1 MKFDPRITVLMG
13 ENDVGKSAIVRAL
26 SWVMFNRP
34 RGTDHIRHGTE
45 RCSVTLR
52 TKSHKITRTRSKSEN
67 SYTLDGKKFKAFGNE
82 VPKEIQRVLK
92 VSDLNVQ
99 EQIDSPLWFTL
110 SPGEV
115 AKRLNSV
122 VDLSVIDSTL
132 SNLSTGIR
140 RAKGE
145 RDVILDRIDKA
156 REEKKSLRHVR
167 RMNRELRRL
176 EGMGECLDASRDRLT
191 GLLDALHEAKRAKE
205 SLQTLSSVRIQ
216 ATGFKALEKL
226 SKRAER
232 SQERQDTLE
241 RLLEEAEEAQKEFH
255 TASKEAKKLHKT
267 LDKKMGEA
275 CPMCGR
281 AA

>member
-132 SNLSTGIR
+132 SNLATGIR

-145 RDVILDRIDKA
+145 RDVILDRIEKA

-176 EGMGECLDASRDRLT
+176 EEMAQHRISSGDRLARLEE
-191 GLLDALHEAKRAKE
+191 LLHQANGVKE
-205 SLQTLSSVRIQ
+205 SLQSLSSIREAVIRFRTIE
-216 ATGFKALEKL
+216 LL
-226 SKRAER
+226 NKRAER

-241 RLLEEAEEAQKEFH
+241 RLLEEAEEAQKEFL